1 MAAVVMMMAAVVVV
15 VIVISEAAAKNMI
28 SQVHVHLQYV
38 FSYCCLFWKT

>member
-28 SQVHVHLQYV
+28 GQVHVHLQYV